1 MEKHSEKPLYIQYAR
16 VSTSKQEYGLE
27 AQKYVMDNFVTSRN
41 GMTIALFQ
49 EHESGKKN
57 NRNELIKA
65 IELAKEKKA
74 TLLVSK
80 LDRLSRD
87 VLFIFKIKED
97 IEFVVASNPEMGTMM
112 LSVLAGFAQA
122 ERELI
127 SERTKAGMKVAKLK
141 GKNIGGK
148 RWDTTP
154 LKLTEVTKNRHLKK
168 REELKKFALK
178 HQKEIKGDVNVLL
191 LLLKYAGYKNN
202 KGNDYKKLDLKRLG
216 VLEVI

>member
-1 MEKHSEKPLYIQYAR
+1 MTRKYVQYAR

-27 AQKYVMDNFVTSRN
+27 AQKSVMDNFVASRN
-41 GMTIALFQ
+41 GITIALFQ

-65 IELAKEKKA
+65 IEFAKENKA
-74 TLLVSK
+74 ILLVSK

-87 VLFIFKIKED
+87 VLFIFKMKEEV
-97 IEFVVASNPEMGTMM
+97 EFVVASNPEMGTMM

-127 SERTKAGMKVAKLK
+127 SERTKAGMQVAKLK

-148 RWDTTP
+148 RWDTP
-154 LKLTEVTKNRHLKK
+154 PPKLTEITKNRHLRK
-168 REELKKFALK
+168 REELKEFALK
-178 HQKEIKGDVNVLL
+178 HQKEIKDDVNVLL

-202 KGNDYKKLDLKRLG
+202 KGFDYKKRDLERLG
-216 VLEVI
+216 VLTIF

>member
-1 MEKHSEKPLYIQYAR
+1 MTQKYIQYAR

-27 AQKYVMDNFVTSRN
+27 AQKLVMDNFVISRN
-41 GMTIALFQ
+41 GITIGLFQ

-57 NRNELIKA
+57 NREELIRA
-65 IELAKEKKA
+65 IEFAKEKKA
-74 TLLVSK
+74 ILLVSK

-87 VLFIFKIKED
+87 VLFIFKIKAD
-97 IEFVVASNPEMGTMM
+97 VEFIVASNPEMGTMM

-127 SERTKAGMKVAKLK
+127 SERTKAGIKIAKLK

-148 RWDTTP
+148 RWDSP
-154 LKLTEVTKNRHLKK
+154 PPKLTEITRNRHLKK
-168 REELKKFALK
+168 REELKEFALK
-178 HQKEIKGDVNVLL
+178 HKKEIKDDVNVLL

-202 KGNDYKKLDLKRLG
+202 KGNDYKKLDLERLG
-216 VLEVI
+216 VLEMI

>member
-1 MEKHSEKPLYIQYAR
+1 MTQKYIQYAR

-27 AQKYVMDNFVTSRN
+27 AQKLVMDNFVISRN
-41 GMTIALFQ
+41 GITIGLFQ

-57 NRNELIKA
+57 NREELIKA
-65 IELAKEKKA
+65 IEFAKEKKA
-74 TLLVSK
+74 ILLVSK

-87 VLFIFKIKED
+87 VLFIFRIKED
-97 IEFVVASNPEMGTMM
+97 IEFIVASNPEMGTMM

-127 SERTKAGMKVAKLK
+127 SERTKAGMQIAKLK

-148 RWDTTP
+148 RWDTP
-154 LKLTEVTKNRHLKK
+154 PPKLTEITRNRHLKK
-168 REELKKFALK
+168 REELKEFALK
-178 HQKEIKGDVNVLL
+178 HKKEIKGDVNVLL
-191 LLLKYAGYKNN
+191 LILKYAGYKNN

-216 VLEVI
+216 VLEMI

>member
-1 MEKHSEKPLYIQYAR
+1 MTRKYIQYAR

-27 AQKYVMDNFVTSRN
+27 AQKSVMDNFVTCRN
-41 GMTIALFQ
+41 GITIALFQ

-65 IELAKEKKA
+65 IEFAKENKA
-74 TLLVSK
+74 ILLVSK

-87 VLFIFKIKED
+87 VLFIFKMKEE

-112 LSVLAGFAQA
+112 LSVLAGFAQS

-127 SERTKAGMKVAKLK
+127 SERTKAGMQVAKLK

-148 RWDTTP
+148 RWDEP
-154 LKLTEVTKNRHLKK
+154 PQKLLENLKNRYSKK
-168 REELKKFALK
+168 REELKEFTLK
-178 HQKEIKGDVNVLL
+178 HKKEIKGDVNVLL

-202 KGNDYKKLDLKRLG
+202 KGFDYKKRDLERLG
-216 VLEVI
+216 VLEVIL

>member
-1 MEKHSEKPLYIQYAR
+1 MEKHSEKSLYIQYAR

-27 AQKYVMDNFVTSRN
+27 AQKLVMDNFVISRD
-41 GMTIALFQ
+41 GITIGLFQ

-57 NRNELIKA
+57 NREELIKA
-65 IELAKEKKA
+65 IEFAKEKKA
-74 TLLVSK
+74 ILLVSK

-87 VLFIFKIKED
+87 VLFIFKIKAD
-97 IEFVVASNPEMGTMM
+97 VEFIVASNPEMGTMM

-127 SERTKAGMKVAKLK
+127 SERTKAGMQIAKLK

-148 RWDTTP
+148 RWDSP
-154 LKLTEVTKNRHLKK
+154 PQKLIEITKNRHLKK
-168 REELKKFALK
+168 REELKEFALK
-178 HQKEIKGDVNVLL
+178 HKKDIDGNSNVLL

-202 KGNDYKKLDLKRLG
+202 KGNDYKKLDLERLG
-216 VLEVI
+216 VLEMI

>member
-1 MEKHSEKPLYIQYAR
+1 MEKHLEKPLYIQYAR

-27 AQKYVMDNFVTSRN
+27 AQKHVMDSFVTSRN
-41 GMTIALFQ
+41 GITIALFQ

-65 IELAKEKKA
+65 IEFAKEKKA
-74 TLLVSK
+74 ILLVSK

-87 VLFIFKIKED
+87 VLFIFRIKAD
-97 IEFVVASNPEMGTMM
+97 LEFIVASNPEMGTMM

-127 SERTKAGMKVAKLK
+127 SERTKAGMKIAKLK

-148 RWDTTP
+148 RWDTP
-154 LKLTEVTKNRHLKK
+154 PPKLTEITRNRHLKK
-168 REELKKFALK
+168 REELKEFALK
-178 HQKEIKGDVNVLL
+178 HKKEIKGDVNVLL
-191 LLLKYAGYKNN
+191 LILKYAGYKNN

-216 VLEVI
+216 VLEMI

>member
-1 MEKHSEKPLYIQYAR
+1 MEKSLYIQYAR

-27 AQKYVMDNFVTSRN
+27 AQKLVMDNFVISRN
-41 GMTIALFQ
+41 GITIGLFQ

-57 NRNELIKA
+57 NREELIKA
-65 IELAKEKKA
+65 IEFAKEKKA
-74 TLLVSK
+74 ILLVSK

-87 VLFIFKIKED
+87 VLFIFKIKAD
-97 IEFVVASNPEMGTMM
+97 VEFIVASNPEMGTMM

-127 SERTKAGMKVAKLK
+127 SERTKAGMQIAKLK

-148 RWDTTP
+148 RWDSP
-154 LKLTEVTKNRHLKK
+154 PQKLIEITKNRHLKK
-168 REELKKFALK
+168 REELKEFALK
-178 HQKEIKGDVNVLL
+178 HKKDIDGNSNVLL

-202 KGNDYKKLDLKRLG
+202 KGNDYKKLDLERLG
-216 VLEVI
+216 VLEMI